1 VRDDQYARLKGLS
14 EKLTDVVLVE
24 ANPEKWPGVGKEL
37 AELTRDER
45 GDRYWCKK
53 NAAATLT
60 MLMKVHSLTGV
71 LEQRGGFGAPPADP
85 EEPGGDVDLD
95 KEIRSAEKEAARVI
109 NRLQHEARSAGRSK
123 KA

>member
-1 VRDDQYARLKGLS
+1 MRDDQYAKLKGLS

-24 ANPEKWPGVGKEL
+24 ANPEKWPGADREL
-37 AELTRDER
+37 ADLTRDER

-71 LEQRGGFGAPPADP
+71 LEQRGGFGAPPPNP
-85 EEPGGDVDLD
+85 EDVSGEADLD
-95 KEIRSAEKEAARVI
+95 KEIASAEREASRII
-109 NRLQHEARSAGRSK
+109 NRLASGSRRK
-123 KA
+123 N

>member
-1 VRDDQYARLKGLS
+1 MRDDQYAKLKGLQ

-24 ANPEKWPGVGKEL
+24 ADPAKWPGDGKAL
-37 AELTRDER
+37 ADLSRDER

-71 LEQRGGFGAPPADP
+71 LEQRGGFGAPPPDP
-85 EEPGGDVDLD
+85 EGADGEADLD
-95 KEIRSAEKEAARVI
+95 KEIRSAEREAARIIQRVTAG
-109 NRLQHEARSAGRSK
+109 ARKSR